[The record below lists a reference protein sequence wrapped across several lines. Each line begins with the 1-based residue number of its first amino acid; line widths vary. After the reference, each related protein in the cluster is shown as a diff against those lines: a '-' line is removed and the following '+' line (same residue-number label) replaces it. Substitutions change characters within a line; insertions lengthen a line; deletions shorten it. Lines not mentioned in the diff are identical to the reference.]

1 MAVLFSWCVLAVAA
15 ASTSASSLVSGHSSS
30 ADPLA
35 ACPGYTASR
44 VQTTASGLT
53 ADLTLAGKACNVYG
67 TDLKDLTLEVVYETS
82 RLTSC
87 PLLPIG
93 SK

>member
-1 MAVLFSWCVLAVAA
+1 MVVLFYWCVLAVAA
-15 ASTSASSLVSGHSSS
+15 ASVSATSLIPRHTSG
-30 ADPLA
+30 DPLA
-35 ACPGYTASR
+35 GCPGYTASR

-82 RLTSC
+82 RST
-87 PLLPIG
+87 G
-93 SK
+93 SNST